1 MSNLEENHW
10 LCFKTN
16 TRKEFLAKEI
26 LISKGFNVL
35 MPHYIKTVRHAR
47 RETKVKYPIFPLY
60 GFLQYDGD
68 VSSLYKIKYSIGIKY
83 YLQHHDGLPQ
93 LLSKNVIK
101 AIQSLKQKDGSFK
114 LNPDRF
120 KLGDEVKIIEGVF
133 TGLKAI
139 FKEQIDE
146 WRSCLLIKLIGRI
159 NKIEIHS
166 QMIEKA

>member
-1 MSNLEENHW
+1 MSKREGNHW

-16 TRKEFLAKEI
+16 SREEFIAKEI

-35 MPHYIKTVRHAR
+35 MPYYIKTVHHAR
-47 RETKVKYPIFPLY
+47 RELKVKYPIFPLY

-68 VSSLYKIKYSIGIKY
+68 VSSLYKIKYSRGVKY
-83 YLQHHDGLPQ
+83 YLQHHDGHPQ
-93 LLSKNVIK
+93 LLPKNVIK
-101 AIQSLKQKDGSFK
+101 AIQSLKQTDGSFK

-146 WRSCLLIKLIGRI
+146 WRSSLLINLIGRI

-166 QMIEKA
+166 QMIEKT